1 MNKMKDGEYR
11 TTMLDC
17 AEGDCFFLEF
27 CFDSMEYTILVDT
40 GPGACWTTSLKP
52 FLDQLIAK
60 KKKINVLVITHI
72 DSDHIGGAI
81 KLFQSEEYSGL
92 VDEVW
97 FNGLKQV
104 LNIDAVSSVSGNQ
117 AAYQR
122 IIFQHLHN
130 DSLDGVHPI
139 SAKQA
144 LSLGC
149 LLTRCGKTTRRITCD
164 TPPLILT
171 DSFRIDFLLPTA
183 SQLIA
188 LQKHFLRHLRQV
200 GGGKQIFLTPEG
212 EIAFEHLLRDED
224 TTNWDIRPI
233 SQTSLDIHRIEKWAA
248 ATSDESQ
255 SVTNTSSIAIC
266 ITFYGKCFLFPG
278 DAAGQDI
285 LTAVMEKKLPSNYEI
300 IKLPHHGSTRN
311 CLSLL
316 EKLDG
321 KIYLISTD
329 SKRFQHPG
337 KETLAKLVTRHT
349 VGTRHLVFN
358 YHSPMFELFHNAWCE
373 DKYCYHS
380 IVSSII
386 TNEKG
391 DYP

>member
-1 MNKMKDGEYR
+1 MKDGEYR
-11 TTMLDC
+11 ITMLDC

-27 CFDSMEYTILVDT
+27 CFDSMEYTILMDT
-40 GPGACWTTSLKP
+40 GPGVCWTTSLKP
-52 FLDQLIAK
+52 FLDHLIAK

-92 VDEVW
+92 VEEVW
-97 FNGLKQV
+97 FNGLRQV
-104 LNIDAVSSVSGNQ
+104 LNIDAVSSVPGNQ
-117 AAYQR
+117 TAYQR

-149 LLTRCGKTTRRITCD
+149 LLASCRKTTRRITCD
-164 TPPLILT
+164 TPPVILT
-171 DSFRIDFLLPTA
+171 DNFHIDFLLPTA

-188 LQKHFLRHLRQV
+188 LQKYFLRHLRQA
-200 GGGKQIFLTPEG
+200 GGSKQILLTPEG

-224 TTNWDIRPI
+224 ITNWDIHPI

-248 ATSDESQ
+248 ATSDKSQ
-255 SVTNTSSIAIC
+255 SVTNNSSITIC

-285 LTAVMEKKLPSNYEI
+285 ITAVIEKNLPSDYEI

-329 SKRFQHPG
+329 SKRFSHPG

-386 TNEKG
+386 TNEEG

>member
-1 MNKMKDGEYR
+1 MKDGEYR
-11 TTMLDC
+11 ITMLDC

-27 CFDSMEYTILVDT
+27 CFDSMEYTILMDT

-52 FLDQLIAK
+52 FLDQLIEE

-81 KLFQSEEYSGL
+81 KLFQSEEYSDL
-92 VDEVW
+92 VEEVW

-104 LNIDAVSSVSGNQ
+104 LNSDAVSSVSDNQ

-122 IIFQHLHN
+122 IIFQHRHD
-130 DSLDGVHPI
+130 DSLNGFHPV

-144 LSLGC
+144 LSLSNMLEG
-149 LLTRCGKTTRRITCD
+149 LGKTSKWITCD
-164 TPPLILT
+164 TPPVIRT
-171 DSFRIDFLLPTA
+171 DNFRIDFLLPTA
-183 SQLIA
+183 NQLKA
-188 LQKHFLRHLRQV
+188 LQNHFLHFLRRA
-200 GGGKQIFLTPEG
+200 GGGKQIVLTPEG
-212 EIAFEHLLRDED
+212 EIAFEHLLRDD
-224 TTNWDIRPI
+224 VTCDQNLHPI
-233 SQTSLDIHRIEKWAA
+233 SQTSLDINQIENWAA
-248 ATSDESQ
+248 ATADKDQ

-285 LTAVMEKKLPSNYEI
+285 LTAVIEKKLPTHYEI
-300 IKLPHHGSTRN
+300 IKLPHHGSARN

-316 EKLDG
+316 KKLDG
-321 KIYLISTD
+321 RIYLISTD
-329 SKRFQHPG
+329 SKRFLHPG

-349 VGTRHLVFN
+349 AGTRNLVFN

-373 DKYCYHS
+373 DKYCYHC

-386 TNEKG
+386 TNKEG
-391 DYP
+391 EHP